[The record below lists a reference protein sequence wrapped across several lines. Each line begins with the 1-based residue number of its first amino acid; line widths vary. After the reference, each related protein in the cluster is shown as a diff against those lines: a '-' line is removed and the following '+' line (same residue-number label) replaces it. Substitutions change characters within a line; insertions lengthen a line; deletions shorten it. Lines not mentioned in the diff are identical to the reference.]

1 MVKSSVELVKPKNLL
16 KNLKRTGD
24 IIQVVLETLKDLPEI
39 EKQKYNPDL
48 ILYICRIVENSYNK
62 KSLSDEKINKKDMV
76 FNILKKL
83 YPNLSDADKVI
94 IDGIIE
100 HLHSSGRIKKINII
114 KLIYSTLKKF
124 FLK

>member
-24 IIQVVLETLKDLPEI
+24 IIQVILDTLKDLPDL

-48 ILYICRIVENSYNK
+48 ILYICRVVENSYDK
-62 KSLSDEKINKKDMV
+62 KSLADEKINKKEMV

-83 YPNLSDADKVI
+83 YPSLNDNDKLVI
-94 IDGIIE
+94 EGIIE
-100 HLHSSGRIKKINII
+100 HLHSSGRIKKVNIL
-114 KLIYSTLKKF
+114 KLMFATLKKF